1 MLIIWCLVDLLKM
14 KSDQDLCKNLWHDLN
29 KLLWQAE
36 LNPRVRCAFG
46 NVFKY
51 PLSLLF
57 VRSQNWKENMRCMQN
72 FAIPTQI
79 MNESAQ
85 CICTESLSNPVP
97 PMFPPTHT
105 CATTLFELKT
115 KTKSSHQRRV
125 RSASRQWT
133 WSDKKVPISVIGI
146 RSATHFPPF
155 SFFSQCCYAHH
166 SFSLGAWR
174 NYNHWRQNIFL
185 HVFHQLFSVGV
196 LLSKK

>member
-1 MLIIWCLVDLLKM
+1 MIWLKQVTLVSWTQPSSLL
-14 KSDQDLCKNLWHDLN
+14 C
-29 KLLWQAE
+29 LWQ
-36 LNPRVRCAFG
+36 
-46 NVFKY
+46 
-51 PLSLLF
+51 S
-57 VRSQNWKENMRCMQN
+57 SQNWKENMRCMQN

-97 PMFPPTHT
+97 PIFPPTHT

-166 SFSLGAWR
+166 SFSLGVITIIGGRISFYMFSINCSQLAF
-174 NYNHWRQNIFL
+174 YCPKSSTHIKSEIFL
-185 HVFHQLFSVGV
+185 ESHILAKF
-196 LLSKK
+196 